1 MSEVQ
6 IREAVLDDIPSILE
20 IVNHYIA
27 HDTCIYDIEP
37 RAIDFQIAWFEI
49 QMNLGNPVLV
59 AEENSKLL
67 GFASYAQFRPKV
79 GYKFSMEHS
88 VYLHPSEKGRGIGK
102 LLLLSLINK
111 AKQQNIHALIGGI
124 DATNIDSI
132 EFHKKL
138 GFEVV
143 GKMNEVGYKFNK
155 WLDLVWMQKII

>member
-6 IREAVLDDIPSILE
+6 IRAAVLDDIPSILE

-37 RAIDFQIAWFEI
+37 RSLEFQIAWFES
-49 QMNLGNPVLV
+49 QMSLGNPVLI

-67 GFASYAQFRPKV
+67 GFASYSQFRPKV

-88 VYLHPSEKGRGIGK
+88 VYLHPTEKGR
-102 LLLLSLINK
+102 SLGRVLMLALIDC
-111 AKQQNIHALIGGI
+111 AKEQNIHILIGGI
-124 DATNIDSI
+124 DATNINSI

-138 GFEVV
+138 GFELV
-143 GKMNEVGYKFNK
+143 GRMNEVGYKFGK
-155 WLDLVWMQKII
+155 WLDLVWMQKTL